1 MHTPCGFSSRT
12 HYECSISILPIHYT
26 CLAVQTTDL
35 HRMGFI
41 SLRLDRTH
49 KIESCD
55 MSHTKSRRHMSS
67 FRRRLHRSH
76 PRVFHPTPETEKKGS
91 IFLESRSRLRETVNK
106 KTTRCVILTLGVKP
120 VQLVIH
126 VLKKLAEG
134 WGQYSTRRKNP
145 EEGIRFRNSNRRS
158 RVCYFPGCRMLP
170 HSIS

>member
-1 MHTPCGFSSRT
+1 MLYRQQIYIVWVSYPCDSIAHIRSSRV
-12 HYECSISILPIHYT
+12 T
-26 CLAVQTTDL
+26 CLTRNPADTC
-35 HRMGFI
+35 
-41 SLRLDRTH
+41 LRFGVVSIVPTL
-49 KIESCD
+49 
-55 MSHTKSRRHMSS
+55 
-67 FRRRLHRSH
+67 
-76 PRVFHPTPETEKKGS
+76 VFSIRPLKQKKKCS
-91 IFLESRSRLRETVNK
+91 IFLASRSRLRETVNK